1 MSDNLPGNDRNSNPV
16 PPPPAPSGTPNAHTP
31 NAHTAPSAPAYEP
44 AATNPGAPAYSGG
57 PAQPKGLALTALILG
72 IASLIFC
79 WVPVAGAVGGIIA
92 LVLGILALRKAQPK
106 GLALTGV
113 ITGAVA
119 AVVGIIVT
127 ILFFVGLS
135 LLGGTMDDAQE
146 AIEACQSGAET
157 VEIAGQTVSCSSIDY

>member
-1 MSDNLPGNDRNSNPV
+1 MSDNLPGNDNHSNPV
-16 PPPPAPSGTPNAHTP
+16 PPPPASSNAPSTHSAPNTHA
-31 NAHTAPSAPAYEP
+31 APSAPPY
-44 AATNPGAPAYSGG
+44 NGG

-72 IASLIFC
+72 ILSLVFC
-79 WVPVAGAVGGIIA
+79 WVPVAGAIGGIVA

-106 GLALTGV
+106 GLALTGI

-119 AVVGIIVT
+119 AVIGIIVT

-135 LLGGTMDDAQE
+135 LLGGSIDEAQE
-146 AIEACQSGAET
+146 ALEECQAGAET